1 MSTKGTLCCS
11 RRSFH
16 WECSERRAYKVQR
29 LCNAFGNL
37 PIVLHI
43 CVRPHLCKCVGP
55 EARQK
60 ARSYDRAFALSRV
73 NGFRLDGAAIIDG
86 IEIAMTGGAFTGL
99 SLRHLALDE
108 FLEVGKPHLALALPG
123 HVDMGPEV
131 AVIGHLLDV
140 V

>member
-16 WECSERRAYKVQR
+16 WECGERRAYKVQGLR
-29 LCNAFGNL
+29 SAFDNL
-37 PIVLHI
+37 PIFLHI

-73 NGFRLDGAAIIDG
+73 NGVRLDGAAIIDG
-86 IEIAMTGGAFTGL
+86 IEIAMAGGAFTGL
-99 SLRHLALDE
+99 RLRHLALGE
-108 FLEVGKPHLALALPG
+108 LMEVGEPRLRLALPSYA
-123 HVDMGPEV
+123 DMRPEV
-131 AVIGHLLDV
+131 AAIGHLLNV

>member
-60 ARSYDRAFALSRV
+60 ARPYDRAFGLSRV
-73 NGFRLDGAAIIDG
+73 NGVRLDGPAIIDG

-99 SLRHLALDE
+99 SLRHLALGE